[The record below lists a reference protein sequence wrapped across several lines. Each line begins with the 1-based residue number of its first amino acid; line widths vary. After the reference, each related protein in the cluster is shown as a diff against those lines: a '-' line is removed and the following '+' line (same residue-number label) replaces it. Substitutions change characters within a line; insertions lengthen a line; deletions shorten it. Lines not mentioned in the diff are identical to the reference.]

1 MISNEDAQS
10 LIQASF
16 YFNELFKRTIVPA
29 ALPVPVTKTQMD
41 ILMALY
47 SEGPMNMST
56 LSAKVYIAPEQATR
70 AIHGLRENGLIVS
83 ERSEENRRMV
93 IAHLTDNAILMLDD
107 HVRELNMTLQANLD
121 GLSDE
126 EIKELVQAASTV
138 VKLSQKNGHQICDAP
153 TSKSVT
159 ICCVLPFSHALPP
172 HRFRSTALHHA
183 VIGALNNNAFNPF
196 C

>member
-16 YFNELFKRTIVPA
+16 YFNELFKRTIAPT

-41 ILMALY
+41 IMMALY
-47 SEGPMNMST
+47 SDGPMNMST

-70 AIHGLRENGLIVS
+70 AIHGLREKGLIVS

-93 IAHLTDNAILMLDD
+93 IARLTDSAILMLDD
-107 HVRELNMTLQANLD
+107 HVRELNMTLQSNLD
-121 GLSDE
+121 GLTDE

-138 VKLSQKNGHQICDAP
+138 ARLSQKTGI
-153 TSKSVT
+153 KY
-159 ICCVLPFSHALPP
+159 VLPKP
-172 HRFRSTALHHA
+172 TK
-183 VIGALNNNAFNPF
+183 I
-196 C
+196 